1 MYSGKGLFLF
11 PESLSPEVVII
22 NHLLV
27 FPFRNTPSKK
37 EHGYVIYN
45 AL

>member
-11 PESLSPEVVII
+11 PESLSPEVVIV
-22 NHLLV
+22 NPFLV
-27 FPFRNTPSKK
+27 FPFRNTLSKK
-37 EHGYVIYN
+37 KHGYVIYN